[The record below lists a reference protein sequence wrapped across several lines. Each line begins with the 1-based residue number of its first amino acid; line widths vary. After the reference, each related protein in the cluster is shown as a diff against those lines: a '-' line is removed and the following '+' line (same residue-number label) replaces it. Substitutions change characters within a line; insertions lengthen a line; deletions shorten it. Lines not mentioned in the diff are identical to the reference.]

1 MHTALRSAS
10 TPTVAGRKGL
20 DPSLDGRGLHQ
31 QHLSVERVEL
41 RRTAALPLSGPAFVA
56 IARRLCQAPIRR
68 IGRLSRPLRR
78 AFGYYDGSVALQV
91 SANRAWLGDPAVA
104 RARSRDACRCP
115 VRLLTPR
122 IGAAPCGP
130 AARRAAVAPRPTRR
144 WRVSRV
150 RHRSRN
156 RRWRLGFRPS
166 SLHHTR
172 LAQHP
177 TAQLRRRLRV
187 MSRHALVPFPFRG
200 LSRLVAGSGKP
211 GGQKLCQ

>member
-10 TPTVAGRKGL
+10 TPTVREQVARPRQGRKGL

-68 IGRLSRPLRR
+68 SQRLSRPLRR

-104 RARSRDACRCP
+104 RARSSDACRCP

-130 AARRAAVAPRPTRR
+130 AASRAAVAPRPTRR

-150 RHRSRN
+150 RHRSRHS
-156 RRWRLGFRPS
+156 RWRLGFRQS
-166 SLHHTR
+166 SLHRTR

-177 TAQLRRRLRV
+177 TAQLRRPASGDVPACSGPVPLSGSQPARRRLR
-187 MSRHALVPFPFRG
+187 
-200 LSRLVAGSGKP
+200 
-211 GGQKLCQ
+211 